1 MQSWVLFYVLRC
13 CNKTAVELFQ
23 LRYWHT
29 SKNTK
34 EAAPL
39 SNLWGKSSTQWHGF
53 YTFIKEL
60 TTKLWITLTNQI
72 LCLTIC
78 CSGLRSSKEYCQ
90 RKGSHFLG
98 KRRKKKPIPTTDAE
112 AIVDFSQEQYHLARQ
127 HQRNIRSREED
138 KSDSNLAPKRK
149 RPRTTLFQRSTLT
162 QSSHGTNQQ
171 QDIHHLREKQA
182 HLPQD
187 KTPELLQEDGMY
199 H

>member
-60 TTKLWITLTNQI
+60 TTKHWITLTNQI

-98 KRRKKKPIPTTDAE
+98 KRRKKNNRSQPRTPKPLLTSVKNNITWRA
-112 AIVDFSQEQYHLARQ
+112 
-127 HQRNIRSREED
+127 NIREIYDQER
-138 KSDSNLAPKRK
+138 
-149 RPRTTLFQRSTLT
+149 RTKATL
-162 QSSHGTNQQ
+162 
-171 QDIHHLREKQA
+171 I
-182 HLPQD
+182 
-187 KTPELLQEDGMY
+187 
-199 H
+199 